1 MQDDLFS
8 MQELDVV
15 INAQKSN
22 KAPGPDGC
30 GAELVKWLDETNR
43 LSLLKF
49 YNHIITSE
57 QYPDSFKHAN
67 IAAIYK
73 KGDAT
78 RMQNY
83 RPIALLQVFYKL
95 LAGLLRGRFIAAYDH
110 WIAQTQYG
118 FRPGKSTARY
128 FLARR
133 LLEMA
138 ERQHSNI
145 SIVLLDWEKAF
156 DKVSQSKLL
165 QVLRRIKAP
174 PKMLKLVEQMYEDP
188 QFRIRAE
195 GNFSANRRQHS
206 GIRQGCPLSPYL
218 FTILMSAMFRDIKTK
233 LNTSKQQEPI
243 QGMRFAE
250 ILYADDTLVFGTH
263 THTINKLLH
272 EIQSE
277 SDYYNMRLNY
287 DKCINLTLNQK
298 QSSIKYIDGTP
309 VPRKHH
315 ATYFRTL
322 LTDDVNNHREVQNRI
337 ADARS
342 TCNRLKLFW
351 NKAQNTIQWK
361 IRVFESILKSKI
373 LYGLECIQLTASDV
387 SKINSFQTK
396 GIRRI
401 LKIPPTHI
409 DRTYTNQK
417 VLDILRTTYQKDTEK
432 FSTTWKK
439 RKVKLYTPNES

>member
-1 MQDDLFS
+1 
-8 MQELDVV
+8 
-15 INAQKSN
+15 
-22 KAPGPDGC
+22 
-30 GAELVKWLDETNR
+30 
-43 LSLLKF
+43 
-49 YNHIITSE
+49 
-57 QYPDSFKHAN
+57 
-67 IAAIYK
+67 
-73 KGDAT
+73 
-78 RMQNY
+78 
-83 RPIALLQVFYKL
+83 
-95 LAGLLRGRFIAAYDH
+95 
-110 WIAQTQYG
+110 
-118 FRPGKSTARY
+118 
-128 FLARR
+128 
-133 LLEMA
+133 MA

-233 LNTSKQQEPI
+233 LNTPKQQEPI

-272 EIQSE
+272 EIQSA

-387 SKINSFQTK
+387 SKINSFQMK

-401 LKIPPTHI
+401 LKIPPPHI

-439 RKVKLYTPNES
+439 RKVKLLGHILRTNHNDPMRQVIFEPYTFATRHEYRRPGKPRASWLQETFKDAFSAIGETGKL